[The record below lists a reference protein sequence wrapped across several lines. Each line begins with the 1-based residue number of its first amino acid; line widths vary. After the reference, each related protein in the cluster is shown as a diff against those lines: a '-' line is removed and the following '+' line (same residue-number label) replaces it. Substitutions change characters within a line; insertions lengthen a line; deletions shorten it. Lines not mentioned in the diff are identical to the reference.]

1 MATIMNMILADG
13 NLTRNA
19 TMAYGMYKGYYT
31 TVLMQ
36 RNQIFFIR
44 INYSLAGNMD
54 LGGFKN
60 RAFGYLNQIRVAE
73 KKVTGTNVGDHTIEI
88 QMTASGLAKN
98 SAAMIDRVVNGILDF
113 LRTENAGSGCQ
124 LCGVDAYV
132 SGYNVN
138 GSPHFLCSGCAQAS
152 INQMEAE
159 RQSKLNDQSNPALG
173 LVGALIGSLIGVLCW
188 VLIYQVGFIAG
199 IAGVLIIM
207 AAMKGYTILGKS
219 LDKKG
224 VIIATIIS
232 LLMVFVANEL
242 SMRIAVYIAFNK
254 GGGHLSFANM
264 CEDWSNIMEVCELWG
279 VYWRDLIVGYFLTF
293 VAGFGTIAQAFRN
306 ASGSYSVKKL

>member
-19 TMAYGMYKGYYT
+19 AMAYGMYKGYYT
-31 TVLMQ
+31 TVQMQ

-88 QMTASGLAKN
+88 QMTAAGLAKN

-124 LCGVDAYV
+124 LCGSDAFV

-152 INQMEAE
+152 VNQMEAE
-159 RQSKLNDQSNPALG
+159 RQSKLNDKSNPALG

-188 VLIYQVGFIAG
+188 VLIYQAGFIAG
-199 IAGVLIIM
+199 IAGAILIL

-219 LDKKG
+219 LDRKG
-224 VIIATIIS
+224 VIIVVIVS
-232 LLMVFVANEL
+232 LIMVFVANEL
-242 SMRIAVYIAFNK
+242 SLRIAVYTALNK

-264 CEDWSNIMEVCELWG
+264 NKDWTHIMDHSDLWG
-279 VYWRDLIVGYFLTF
+279 YYFRDLFIGYLLTF
-293 VAGFGTIAQAFRN
+293 VAGIGSIKQAMQN
-306 ASGSYSVKKL
+306 AVGSYFVKKL